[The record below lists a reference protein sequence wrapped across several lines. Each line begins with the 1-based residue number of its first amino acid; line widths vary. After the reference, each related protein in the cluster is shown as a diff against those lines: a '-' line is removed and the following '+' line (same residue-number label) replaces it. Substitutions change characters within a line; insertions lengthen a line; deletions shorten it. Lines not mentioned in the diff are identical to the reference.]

1 MGTTFSLTKMEHQLI
16 ELVFQAHSVQL
27 GMIHL
32 ETVLHGQN
40 FSIHSIRAR
49 ETIKSHCKSL
59 LRFTIYTTAQM
70 KVYHRCLTGSMKTTM
85 IKLQCLSLRKH
96 GNTSLV
102 GIANCF
108 MEMKVVMVEMVTTM
122 ARTITV
128 PTVPMMTKVTTEK
141 TTGPMVMMI
150 TMMKMV
156 ITEKTTGPMV
166 MMITMMK
173 MATMEK
179 MTGPMVMMKVTMVKM
194 TGPTVMMI
202 IMTTMMKVAMEKMTG
217 PMVMMITMIM
227 MTKETME
234 MTMIMV
240 KMSMGTTSIG
250 MTSIGKIMVTMEMI
264 RTGMTMV
271 TTGMMILIG
280 TIMITDYLVI

>member
-59 LRFTIYTTAQM
+59 LRSTIYTTAQM

-150 TMMKMV
+150 TMMKMM
-156 ITEKTTGPMV
+156 TT
-166 MMITMMK
+166 
-173 MATMEK
+173 EK

-202 IMTTMMKVAMEKMTG
+202 IMTTMMK
-217 PMVMMITMIM
+217 
-227 MTKETME
+227 ETME

-250 MTSIGKIMVTMEMI
+250 MTSIGKIMVTTATMTNKIGPIMVTTATMMNTTGPIMVTTEMI

-280 TIMITDYLVI
+280 TIMITDYLVIDNEAL